1 MNTGDYFVYYER
13 TYFAA
18 YMANMLVL
26 MVTSSH
32 ILGAISCGTISVQD
46 CIKIRHLGSR
56 AVCSHGHSDLHTYK
70 DREFFKVVASKYFA
84 R

>member
-1 MNTGDYFVYYER
+1 MNTDGLFVYYER
-13 TYFAA
+13 TYLAT

-26 MVTSSH
+26 MVRSSH
-32 ILGAISCGTISVQD
+32 IRGAIACDMKSVRD

-56 AVCSHGHSDLHTYK
+56 AVCSHRHSDLRTYK
-70 DREFFKVVASKYFA
+70 DREFLKVVASKYFD